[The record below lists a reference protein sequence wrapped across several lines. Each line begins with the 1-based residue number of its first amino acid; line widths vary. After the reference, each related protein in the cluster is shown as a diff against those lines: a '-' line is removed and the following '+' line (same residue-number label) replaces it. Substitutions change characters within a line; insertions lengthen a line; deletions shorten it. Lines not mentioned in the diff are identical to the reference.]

1 VQFFAVSILQDAIN
15 ARWKTFQP
23 TVAQGIKDF
32 VIKLI
37 IDISQNAGA
46 NQELLKK
53 LDQALVAILKQQGPA
68 ELQKFLPSF
77 LAASMRNESVCR
89 NNMMILKLLSEEVFD
104 RKDTMVRAKAQKLKD
119 SMCELFGG
127 VFKLCQEV
135 LSKSQDAPLLIVTL
149 ETLLNFLGWIPIGYV
164 FTTSLIENLVGK
176 FLNPPGKYSGTF
188 RNLTVQCLTEIAE
201 IELSADTPEGVE
213 MMKKQVAMFTES
225 MKVMTKIVPPGT
237 NLSHVYQTAGEKD
250 QEFVQHLGT
259 YLSTYLKTHGKMLE
273 NGRLPVLEVALKYL
287 VGVSRVENIEIFK
300 IALEYWHTLAKDLF
314 EDNQGGGGGGALM
327 LGAPSGGQA
336 ARRQFY
342 AGALTELRSI
352 MVERMAKPEEV
363 LVVECEGEV
372 IREQMKDTAGL
383 EQYKHMRETL
393 VYLTHL
399 DYNGTQLIM
408 KNKLDRQVDG
418 TEYSWTALNT
428 LCWAIGSITGAMS
441 SDREKKFLV
450 EVIKELLGLC
460 ENRVGKNH
468 KAIIAS
474 NIMYVVGQY
483 PRFLREHWKFLKT
496 VVNKLFEFMHEKHE
510 GVQDMACDTFIKIAK
525 QCKKEFVKMQV
536 MEQRPFVSEILEPHS
551 FYHNIMDLEKHQVH
565 TVYEAIGHMIYAE
578 EDVDKRRNLIG
589 QLMHHANAKWAALI
603 QQATADPTVLQRS
616 DSLDLLIDILRTNVS
631 ACSTI
636 GNDFIMQ
643 LQVIYM
649 NMLDVYKRMS
659 QNIAAAIASGSAG
672 GIQPLIKQMRVV
684 KKEILR
690 LLGTWVSMS
699 TDPKEV
705 TVKVIPTLLPAVLG
719 DYQASNP
726 DARDAE
732 VLTTMAKIVRTLRE
746 CLLQPLAPGGQAGAM
761 FIFANTFTPT
771 IQMISGDFESY
782 PEHRVGFYDLMEA
795 IVRHCFPAF
804 RTLSID
810 QWKQILQV
818 TYLGFHN
825 RIRSVAETSL
835 NILHKLLETVAE
847 NHATEFAQQ
856 FFHAFYLPIMEE
868 VLSVAT
874 DSIHYSETKEH
885 AAILAYMFLILEQGA
900 IKTPFNPAAPD
911 NVAYVTN
918 HIGTKLK
925 AAFPHLATAQL
936 QLAVRGFFSYNK
948 DEKMFKEH
956 LRDFLV
962 ETKEQVGE
970 DVSNIYI
977 VDRQQ
982 ALLEAERL
990 KRENLARITSGQQ
1003 GMM

>member
-1 VQFFAVSILQDAIN
+1 
-15 ARWKTFQP
+15 
-23 TVAQGIKDF
+23 
-32 VIKLI
+32 
-37 IDISQNAGA
+37 
-46 NQELLKK
+46 
-53 LDQALVAILKQQGPA
+53 
-68 ELQKFLPSF
+68 
-77 LAASMRNESVCR
+77 
-89 NNMMILKLLSEEVFD
+89 
-104 RKDTMVRAKAQKLKD
+104 
-119 SMCELFGG
+119 
-127 VFKLCQEV
+127 
-135 LSKSQDAPLLIVTL
+135 
-149 ETLLNFLGWIPIGYV
+149 
-164 FTTSLIENLVGK
+164 
-176 FLNPPGKYSGTF
+176 
-188 RNLTVQCLTEIAE
+188 
-201 IELSADTPEGVE
+201 
-213 MMKKQVAMFTES
+213 
-225 MKVMTKIVPPGT
+225 
-237 NLSHVYQTAGEKD
+237 
-250 QEFVQHLGT
+250 
-259 YLSTYLKTHGKMLE
+259 
-273 NGRLPVLEVALKYL
+273 
-287 VGVSRVENIEIFK
+287 
-300 IALEYWHTLAKDLF
+300 
-314 EDNQGGGGGGALM
+314 
-327 LGAPSGGQA
+327 
-336 ARRQFY
+336 
-342 AGALTELRSI
+342 
-352 MVERMAKPEEV
+352 
-363 LVVECEGEV
+363 
-372 IREQMKDTAGL
+372 
-383 EQYKHMRETL
+383 

-418 TEYSWTALNT
+418 TEYSWKALNT

-450 EVIKELLGLC
+450 DVIKELLGLC

-474 NIMYVVGQY
+474 NIMYIVGQY

-578 EDVDKRRNLIG
+578 EDREKRGSLIG
-589 QLMHHANAKWAALI
+589 QLMFHVNEKWTRLM
-603 QQATADPTVLQRS
+603 QQATQDPTVLQRS
-616 DSLDLLIDILRTNVS
+616 DSLELLIDILRTNVS

-649 NMLDVYKRMS
+649 KMLDVYKHMS

-672 GIQPLIKQMRVV
+672 GVQPLIKQMRIV

-699 TDPKEV
+699 KDPKEV

-719 DYQASNP
+719 DYQSSSP
-726 DARDAE
+726 EARDAE

-746 CLLQPLAPGGQAGAM
+746 CLLQPLAPGQQVGAM

-771 IQMISGDFESY
+771 IQMISGDFESF

-795 IVRHCFPAF
+795 IVRHCFLAF

-847 NHATEFAQQ
+847 NHATDFAQQ

-900 IKTPFNPAAPD
+900 IKTPFNSAAPD
-911 NVAYVTN
+911 NVAFVTN

-982 ALLEAERL
+982 ALMEAEQA
-990 KRENLARITSGQQ
+990 KRENLAQITGGQQ
-1003 GMM
+1003 GMMP